1 LDEKSAFPDQT
12 IARLKASNVWLNMDF
27 ANARKLRLEAATLK
41 VLVAALLLGGA
52 SAAVAGDFR
61 ISLPKHS
68 HVTPVQQLNREG
80 VSEAKRGHLSKAKE
94 RFVKAYLLDPNDPF
108 TLNNLGY
115 VAELEGDVDRALRY
129 YQLAAETSTE
139 AVIDEATSKGLKGQP
154 VVAAFQSSQASAYQT
169 NKANFQ
175 AMALIE
181 KGRIFEA
188 ELVLR
193 NAIHADPQNP
203 FLLDSLGYVMESEG
217 DLNSA
222 LQYYSA
228 AEAVHSDE
236 RVFLTPIKKWR
247 GKPISEVA
255 ARSASA
261 VREALAKGE
270 DTETRVARL
279 NLRGVSALNHA
290 ATGDAQKYFFDAYR
304 LDPSNAF
311 TLNNIGYID
320 ELNGDRESA
329 EMYYDAARTAEQAND
344 RVTYSTRSDAEGRKI
359 GSLAGTNQGDVNA
372 TLKAIQQRKR
382 RVRRPIQLMLRGGN
396 AAPVNEG
403 KPQAP
408 LGVPT
413 PALPP
418 AQLPE
423 RDRPPQSAPPRNDQG
438 VTPRND
444 KDAPPVQPAPP
455 SSEPPTQQPPSPQA
469 NQ

>member
-1 LDEKSAFPDQT
+1 
-12 IARLKASNVWLNMDF
+12 
-27 ANARKLRLEAATLK
+27 
-41 VLVAALLLGGA
+41 
-52 SAAVAGDFR
+52 
-61 ISLPKHS
+61 
-68 HVTPVQQLNREG
+68 
-80 VSEAKRGHLSKAKE
+80 
-94 RFVKAYLLDPNDPF
+94 
-108 TLNNLGY
+108 
-115 VAELEGDVDRALRY
+115 
-129 YQLAAETSTE
+129 
-139 AVIDEATSKGLKGQP
+139 
-154 VVAAFQSSQASAYQT
+154 
-169 NKANFQ
+169 
-175 AMALIE
+175 
-181 KGRIFEA
+181 
-188 ELVLR
+188 
-193 NAIHADPQNP
+193 
-203 FLLDSLGYVMESEG
+203 
-217 DLNSA
+217 
-222 LQYYSA
+222 
-228 AEAVHSDE
+228 VHSDE